1 MATVL
6 KADDA
11 LLQAHRPQPLNLE
24 DLEALAQ
31 RIIRGARGQAKQILI
46 QAQQEAEALRRGTA
60 EAGHK
65 EGFEQGL
72 TEGRAQGREQALTEA
87 AEQFAADQDRLVDTL
102 QSALTEFES
111 QRNQLLAGARDEL
124 IRLAVAI
131 ARRVTKRYTESDA
144 EVAVENL
151 KEIIERVGQRH
162 VTRIAVNPA
171 DAEAIRRF
179 ASSLAQAE
187 SRWRNV
193 IIAEEADIAPGG
205 CRVRLPDGEIDAGI
219 ETQLDRIAAT
229 LLPGDQAE

>member
-11 LLQAHRPQPLNLE
+11 GLRGGRVHPLNLD

-31 RIIRGARGQAKQILI
+31 NITRGARERAKQILI
-46 QAQQEAEALRRGTA
+46 QAQQEAEAIRHAAA

-65 EGFEQGL
+65 EGSEQGF
-72 TEGRAQGREQALTEA
+72 TEGAAQGREQALTEA
-87 AEQFAADQDRLVDTL
+87 VEQFATDQDQLVEAL
-102 QSALTEFES
+102 QSVLAEFES
-111 QRNQLLAGARDEL
+111 QRNQLLAAARDEL

-131 ARRVTKRYTESDA
+131 ARRVTKRYAQSDT

-151 KEIIERVGQRH
+151 KEIIERIGQRH

-187 SRWRNV
+187 SRWHNV
-193 IIAEEADIAPGG
+193 TIAEEADVEPGG
-205 CRVRLPDGEIDAGI
+205 CRIRLPDGEIDAGI
-219 ETQLDRIAAT
+219 ETQLDRIAAA
-229 LLPGDQAE
+229 LLPGDQTE

>member
-11 LLQAHRPQPLNLE
+11 GLRGGRAHPLNLD

-31 RIIRGARGQAKQILI
+31 DITRGARERAKQILI
-46 QAQQEAEALRRGTA
+46 QAQQEAEALRRGAA

-65 EGFEQGL
+65 EGFEQGF
-72 TEGRAQGREQALTEA
+72 TEGTAKGHEQALNEA
-87 AEQFAADQDRLVDTL
+87 VEQFATDQDQLVEAL
-102 QSALTEFES
+102 QSVLTEFEG
-111 QRNQLLAGARDEL
+111 QRNQLLAAARDEL

-131 ARRVTKRYTESDA
+131 ARRVTKRYAQSDT

-162 VTRIAVNPA
+162 VARIAVNPA
-171 DAEAIRRF
+171 DAEAMRRF

-187 SRWRNV
+187 SRWDNV
-193 IIAEEADIAPGG
+193 TIAEEADVEPGG
-205 CRVRLPDGEIDAGI
+205 CRIRLPDGEIDAGI
-219 ETQLDRIAAT
+219 ETQLDRIAAA
-229 LLPGDQAE
+229 LLPGDQTE